1 MIFKT
6 YNKDG
11 LVLLDTTK
19 PVFSYLGEFKPKRL
33 LEKEF
38 KDNKREM
45 WYRAKRL
52 GINSKMR
59 QRWVDI
65 HTPEYCMYYIDIPNA
80 ISPIAFTA
88 TNFNIKDSKSFVFLN
103 TGFFDNKTRMVFY
116 SNGRLSNEQ
125 LEKTYIQVYDTK
137 IQKEDKVGVNLY
149 DKQGNITFS
158 SKNRPLDINLKTIHI
173 DGSDTGLISDIEFM
187 NSFKECQNRF
197 QAAKNSEGWL
207 QQQHMGAS
215 QHIWDNHIKP
225 KLIKRPINLQDVLD
239 KAFSKSGFTKEGG
252 KYVGK
257 VANNLLIMGNLEV
270 AYHAL
275 TTNKDKNYIE
285 QRKLLLSVM
294 SHGNTIVIQP
304 TIKFSE
310 INTDSSVKSIDIN
323 TAEIK
328 NFHVFDEYILKINEQ
343 DLVIQYTKNAHY

>member
-1 MIFKT
+1 
-6 YNKDG
+6 
-11 LVLLDTTK
+11 
-19 PVFSYLGEFKPKRL
+19 
-33 LEKEF
+33 
-38 KDNKREM
+38 
-45 WYRAKRL
+45 
-52 GINSKMR
+52 
-59 QRWVDI
+59 
-65 HTPEYCMYYIDIPNA
+65 
-80 ISPIAFTA
+80 
-88 TNFNIKDSKSFVFLN
+88 
-103 TGFFDNKTRMVFY
+103 
-116 SNGRLSNEQ
+116 
-125 LEKTYIQVYDTK
+125 
-137 IQKEDKVGVNLY
+137 
-149 DKQGNITFS
+149 
-158 SKNRPLDINLKTIHI
+158 
-173 DGSDTGLISDIEFM
+173 M

-310 INTDSSVKSIDIN
+310 INTDSSVKSIDTN